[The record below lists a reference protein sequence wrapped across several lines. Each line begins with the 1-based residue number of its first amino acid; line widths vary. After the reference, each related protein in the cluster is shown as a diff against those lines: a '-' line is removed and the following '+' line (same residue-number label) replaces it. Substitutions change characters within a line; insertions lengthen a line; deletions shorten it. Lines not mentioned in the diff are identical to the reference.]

1 MWDVGILVRRRVGP
15 DREHQCGPQLLVV
28 LLQAVDCV
36 VKHKLSQTR
45 VDVVRLS
52 KPEPMCPTRNKIFS
66 CEDSSRSPLEFSDS
80 NQVYNVM

>member
-1 MWDVGILVRRRVGP
+1 MWDVGILVRRRVRP
-15 DREHQCGPQLLVV
+15 DREHQRGPQLLVV

-52 KPEPMCPTRNKIFS
+52 KPEPMCSTKNQIF
-66 CEDSSRSPLEFSDS
+66 RI
-80 NQVYNVM
+80 